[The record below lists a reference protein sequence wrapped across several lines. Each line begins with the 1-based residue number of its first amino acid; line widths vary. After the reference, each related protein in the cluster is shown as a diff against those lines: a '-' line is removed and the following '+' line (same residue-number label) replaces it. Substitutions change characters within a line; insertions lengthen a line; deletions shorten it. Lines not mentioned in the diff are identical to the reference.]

1 MLFRSLKNNTDT
13 VLDKNGNPVIKT
25 GQLIIS
31 SSDNLPAID
40 NQNSSQVI
48 HNTSQYMPPNVSS
61 ITEEPNLVTKPY
73 KPDIFVVT
81 NAPYN
86 APHNEVDFQKFN
98 SPCEQDASAAIQ
110 QALDDAE
117 ANGGGIVFCP
127 PGRYTL
133 KSPLSV
139 AAGVEL
145 RGAIDHTRLPI
156 KLGTIFDTVVPE
168 NEFLNTSF
176 TELNTKTVDG
186 IDNVLSGNSI
196 FGEVPSP
203 IVNEDGTAARSVTVT
218 PYGLRLYSAAA
229 AEQAHAFDHSTQ
241 LECGKSDSKYI
252 IEAVVS
258 PKSIKENGEFFITLS
273 RHDAGTNKNADRSS
287 LASQDFLLPSRNIWK
302 NF

>member
-1 MLFRSLKNNTDT
+1 MESRY
-13 VLDKNGNPVIKT
+13 KT

-48 HNTSQYMPPNVSS
+48 HNTLQYMPPNVSS

-156 KLGTIFDTVVPE
+156 KLGTIFDT
-168 NEFLNTSF
+168 
-176 TELNTKTVDG
+176 
-186 IDNVLSGNSI
+186 
-196 FGEVPSP
+196 
-203 IVNEDGTAARSVTVT
+203 R
-218 PYGLRLYSAAA
+218 
-229 AEQAHAFDHSTQ
+229 
-241 LECGKSDSKYI
+241 C
-252 IEAVVS
+252 
-258 PKSIKENGEFFITLS
+258 S
-273 RHDAGTNKNADRSS
+273 RK
-287 LASQDFLLPSRNIWK
+287 
-302 NF
+302 

>member
-1 MLFRSLKNNTDT
+1 MRRITRRTTRLTFKNSTLHVNRTH
-13 VLDKNGNPVIKT
+13 
-25 GQLIIS
+25 QR
-31 SSDNLPAID
+31 
-40 NQNSSQVI
+40 
-48 HNTSQYMPPNVSS
+48 QYNRLLMTPKQ
-61 ITEEPNLVTKPY
+61 T
-73 KPDIFVVT
+73 
-81 NAPYN
+81 
-86 APHNEVDFQKFN
+86 
-98 SPCEQDASAAIQ
+98 
-110 QALDDAE
+110 
-117 ANGGGIVFCP
+117 GGGIVFCP

-273 RHDAGTNKNADRSS
+273 RHDAGTNKNADAFRIANFKANGNILELLGGVKTEFLNDEMYSS
-287 LASQDFLLPSRNIWK
+287 MGT
-302 NF
+302 